1 MNKEEFEH
9 IQKKYS
15 ELEEKFEKAYQHCKE
30 LFEEYLMIGSAGMF
44 GAPILKD
51 YLTRYENG
59 ERTYQ
64 LFKDMSESE

>member
-1 MNKEEFEH
+1 MNKEEFEN
-9 IQKKYS
+9 IQKQYS
-15 ELEEKFEKAYQHCKE
+15 RLEENFEKAYQHCKD
-30 LFEEYLMIGSAGMF
+30 LFGEYLMIGSAGMF
-44 GAPILKD
+44 GVALLKD